1 MADDWQDFV
10 TTSTVLTKKPN
21 WIEEPVSSFE
31 DNRELISYP
40 GTDMDIYNLNDLLS
54 HTITYNYT
62 NLTKDDEYYFVNFF
76 LTQQGKLKRFWL
88 PWWKNSFTL
97 YESIKTNDT
106 IINIEYCRYDKV
118 DKGYERFFILLKNG
132 DYISREIIAVV
143 EHIGYE
149 SMIIHTA
156 MDRNI
161 EQNDI
166 VFFGRLLL
174 VRFDIDELEFDFLNN
189 KVSELSIPFKE
200 LQINE
205 YQEER
210 SYQLISGES

>member
-10 TTSTVLTKKPN
+10 ITSTVLTRKPN
-21 WIEEPVSSFE
+21 WVEEPVSSFE

-54 HTITYNYT
+54 HTITYKYS

-88 PWWKNSFTL
+88 PWWKNSFAL
-97 YESIKTNDT
+97 AESISSGDT
-106 IINIEYCRYDKV
+106 VITIEHCRYHTIDQ
-118 DKGYERFFILLKNG
+118 GYERIFILLKSG
-132 DYISREIIAVV
+132 YFISRKVLGVV
-143 EHIGYE
+143 QSGNNENILLQTE
-149 SMIIHTA
+149 

-200 LQINE
+200 LPHE
-205 YQEER
+205 YEVEE
-210 SYQLISGES
+210 ES